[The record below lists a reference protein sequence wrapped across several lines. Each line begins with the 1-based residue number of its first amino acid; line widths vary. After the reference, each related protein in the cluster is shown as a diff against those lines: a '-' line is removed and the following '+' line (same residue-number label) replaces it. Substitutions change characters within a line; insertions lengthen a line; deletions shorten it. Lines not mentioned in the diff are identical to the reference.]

1 MIGKRRIWRAIVLA
15 CGVAI
20 LAFLGVAW
28 LTAGALIAPA
38 NRPIGPPP
46 EQWHVEEVEL
56 PSESGS
62 DLAAWYIPNEQAK
75 ATLVLLHPLRTN
87 RRAML
92 GRAQLFHDA
101 GYAIL
106 LVDLQAHGESPG
118 DNITVGYLERLDAAA
133 AVDYVRARKPDSP
146 IGVVG
151 WSLGGAAALLASPLE
166 IDALVLEAVYPTIQ
180 EAVNNRIAMRVGVLS
195 HLLTPVLLVQIKPR
209 LGISPADLCPIEHV
223 SEIDCPVLIIAG
235 DNDSHTTLAET
246 KRLYG
251 RGKEP
256 KQLLIFEGAT
266 HTDLLNYDPENYRKV
281 VTFLDNHLVP
291 NVAVRASGRE

>member
-1 MIGKRRIWRAIVLA
+1 MIGKRRIWRATVLV

-20 LAFLGVAW
+20 VAFLGVAW
-28 LTAGALIAPA
+28 LVAGALIESN

-46 EQWHVEEVEL
+46 EQWNVEEL
-56 PSESGS
+56 KIPSDSGT
-62 DLAAWYIPNEQAK
+62 DLATWYIPNEKAK
-75 ATLVLLHPLRTN
+75 ASLALLHPLGAD

-101 GYAIL
+101 GYAVL

-118 DNITVGYLERLDAAA
+118 DSITVGYRERLDAEA
-133 AVDYVRARKPDSP
+133 AVDYLRARNPDSP

-166 IDALVLEAVYPTIQ
+166 IDALVLEAVYPTIH
-180 EAVNNRIAMRVGVLS
+180 EAVNNRIAMRMGVLS
-195 HLLTPVLLVQIKPR
+195 HLLTPVLLVQMKPR
-209 LGISPADLCPIEHV
+209 LGISPADLSPIDRI
-223 SEIDCPVLIIAG
+223 SEIDCPVLVIAG
-235 DNDSHTTLAET
+235 DYDSHTTLAET

-251 RGKEP
+251 RAEEP
-256 KQLLIFEGAT
+256 KQLLIFEGGT

-281 VTFLDNHLVP
+281 VVFLDHHLAP
-291 NVAVRASGRE
+291 NTVARAVEQE